1 MKSCLSI
8 AVALAALAATEPKT
22 LEVGD
27 AVAEFTAVD
36 DQGKPWKSSDHI
48 GKKVVVIYFYPAD
61 MTGGCTAQACAF
73 RDDMGE
79 LKKLGV
85 EVVGVSGDS
94 PENHRLFK
102 EVHGLNFTLLAD
114 EQGKVAK
121 LFGVPTRP
129 GGTFNTEVN
138 GKPVSLTTG
147 IRTARWTFV
156 IGPDGKVVYK
166 NTKVKP
172 AEDSK
177 AVQEVVRKLAD
188 QAQSKQGT

>member
-36 DQGKPWKSSDHI
+36 DQGKPWKSSEHI

>member
-36 DQGKPWKSSDHI
+36 DQGKPWKSSEHI

-114 EQGKVAK
+114 GQGKVAK